1 MIQAMIDL
9 ETLGL
14 KQNSVIASIGI
25 VIFDAKT
32 IHGLFHIRL
41 DVAASSKLGFY
52 ICDDTVAWWSN
63 QSDEARTELNGTT
76 APLVAVKEAFDF
88 IEHYKPER
96 VYAKS
101 PSFDLEKLKYHAD
114 VLGLDV
120 PWHFRQEMDHRT
132 YLKAYEETLQLMPHK
147 ADEKKLVKHN
157 AVDDALIQ
165 AYEIMSV
172 QSQAADVQKVHSSF
186 FSS

>member
-1 MIQAMIDL
+1 MIQAMIDI
-9 ETLGL
+9 EALGL
-14 KQNSVIASIGI
+14 KHKSVIASIGI
-25 VIFDAKT
+25 VIFDAVSIK
-32 IHGLFHIRL
+32 GMFHIRL
-41 DVAASSKLGFY
+41 DVAESAKLCLD
-52 ICDDTVAWWSN
+52 ICDDTVAWWSE
-63 QSDEARTELNGTT
+63 QSDEARTELDGTT

-88 IEHYKPER
+88 LLHYKPER
-96 VYAKS
+96 IYARS
-101 PSFDLEKLKYHAD
+101 PQFDLEMLKHHAD